1 MLETYANFLN
11 SLNESSPN
19 DLKDRVTLRLQ
30 FSAKP
35 KEVERCAQDVRD
47 LILSMPSISEKIH
60 SWLKNPSISTEDKR
74 LIFDLTGYLHHPLDV
89 IPHRHTLFAY
99 LEDAY
104 MTGYVFKRLFEINEA
119 LRQSA
124 SEEVSQWRDHLP
136 IWLTH
141 AKKVMPYEARKMERM
156 VDEIINSKLSLACP
170 PNTQSERDETLD
182 RWAET
187 PAVQK
192 GVSTRERLESVIST
206 LRGDQNYNPPLSG
219 QYAAA

>member
-1 MLETYANFLN
+1 MLENYTHFLN
-11 SLNESSPN
+11 NLNESSPD
-19 DLKDRVTLRLQ
+19 DLAQRVALRLQ

-35 KEVERCAQDVRD
+35 QEVERCTQDVRN

-60 SWLKNPSISTEDKR
+60 SWLKNPSISSEDKR

-119 LRQSA
+119 LQQSA
-124 SEEVSQWRDHLP
+124 SEEVAQWRDHLP

-141 AKKVMPYEARKMERM
+141 AKKVIPYEARKMERM
-156 VDEIINSKLSLACP
+156 VDEIINTKLSL
-170 PNTQSERDETLD
+170 
-182 RWAET
+182 AET
-187 PAVQK
+187 PAVKK
-192 GVSTRERLESVIST
+192 GVSTRERLESAVNA
-206 LRGDQNYNPPLSG
+206 LRGGQTFDPPLSG

>member
-1 MLETYANFLN
+1 MLKTYANFLN
-11 SLNESSPN
+11 NLNTSSPD
-19 DLKDRVTLRLQ
+19 DLKDRVALRLQ
-30 FSAKP
+30 FSAEP
-35 KEVERCAQDVRD
+35 KEVECSAQNVRD

-60 SWLKNPSISTEDKR
+60 SWLKNPSISSEEKR
-74 LIFDLTGYLHHPLDV
+74 LVFDLTGYLHHPLDV
-89 IPHRHTLFAY
+89 IPHRQTLFAY

-119 LRQSA
+119 LQQSA
-124 SEEVSQWRDHLP
+124 SEEVALWRDHLP

-141 AKKVMPYEARKMERM
+141 AKKVIPYEARKMERM
-156 VDEIINSKLSLACP
+156 VDEIINTKLS
-170 PNTQSERDETLD
+170 QG
-182 RWAET
+182 ET

-192 GVSTRERLESVIST
+192 GVSTRERLESVIGT